1 MSRPFEIAT
10 YYFPQYHPDPRN
22 DEWHGKGWTEWDM
35 VRRATPRFP
44 GHAQP
49 KRCAWGE
56 YDESLPE
63 TAEKQIALAAD
74 HGIDVF
80 IYDWYW
86 YDGKPFLNGALDR
99 AYMGARNND
108 RLKFAIMWA
117 NHDWWDLYPAPGG
130 SFGNLTSGRTSR
142 ESFAAATDTIVRQYF
157 AHPSYWKVD
166 GKLYFSFFDF
176 YGLLESLGGIE
187 GTKAALASFRDKAR
201 RAGHPELHLNAIHG
215 SVLLYCHY
223 KEIADADGLLRHLGF
238 DSVTSY
244 NWHQD
249 TPMPDFPATDYAA
262 YAETAM
268 GDWSSIRAKWSLP
281 YYPSVSMGWDP
292 TPRTDQ
298 TKNYEPLGYPYT
310 AVLTGNT
317 PERFE
322 RVLRQAREELES
334 RGESIL
340 TINAWNEW
348 TEGSYLEPDTVN
360 GMGYLEAV
368 RRVFGNSAR

>member
-1 MSRPFEIAT
+1 MSEKFEIAV

-22 DEWHGKGWTEWDM
+22 DEWHGKGWTEWEM
-35 VRRATPRFP
+35 LRRATPRFP

-49 KRCAWGE
+49 KVSVLGE

-74 HGIDVF
+74 HGVDTF

-99 AYMGARNND
+99 AYLRARNND
-108 RLKFAIMWA
+108 RLKFALMWA

-142 ESFAAATDTIVRQYF
+142 ESFEAATDYIITNYL
-157 AHPSYWKVD
+157 AHPSYWKVE
-166 GKLYFSFFDF
+166 GKLYFSIFDF
-176 YGLLESLGGIE
+176 YGLVEGLGGIE
-187 GTKAALASFRDKAR
+187 QTKAALQSFRDKTLK
-201 RAGHPELHLNAIHG
+201 AGLPGLHLNAIHG
-215 SVLLYCHY
+215 SVMIFCRY
-223 KEIADADGLLRHLGF
+223 KDIPDADVLLHALGF

-249 TPMPDFPATDYAA
+249 TPMPNFPATDYAD
-262 YAETAM
+262 YAEVAM
-268 GDWSSIRAKWSLP
+268 RDWEKIRKQWTLP

-298 TKNYEPLGYPYT
+298 SLNYEPLGYPYT
-310 AVLTGNT
+310 AVLVDNT
-317 PERFE
+317 PEQFE
-322 RVLRQAREELES
+322 KVLRRTKDDLREK
-334 RGESIL
+334 GQSIFM
-340 TINAWNEW
+340 INAWNEW
-348 TEGSYLEPDTVN
+348 TEGSYLEPDTVH

-368 RRVFGNSAR
+368 RRVFGSS